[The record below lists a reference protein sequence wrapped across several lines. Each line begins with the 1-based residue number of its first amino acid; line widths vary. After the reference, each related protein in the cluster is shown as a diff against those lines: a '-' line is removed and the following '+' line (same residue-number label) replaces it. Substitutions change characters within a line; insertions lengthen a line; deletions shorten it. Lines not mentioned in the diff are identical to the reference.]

1 MRIPNLQAN
10 KPLIMLA
17 FFLYVLMASLL
28 VYLLEP
34 PYYLAICIVLA
45 VPALFNFF
53 LLKKGKTKILIF
65 SLVTTF
71 LFAPPIELM
80 ARLANAWDVASVFVR
95 PFGLIPLENMLFA
108 FLNFF
113 WILSFYEFFLDT
125 QEESLDLN
133 KKFKVLSLLYF
144 SLSVVVYGLFFFN
157 SDIIKTDY
165 HILALIFLVP
175 ILVILGFKTP
185 RLIKKTLI
193 PTAFF
198 ALVFFVY
205 ELISL
210 LIGHWWWPGY
220 YLWPISISGIIFP
233 IDDIVIWYFLSTPA
247 LLLGYEFFADDNK

>member
-1 MRIPNLQAN
+1 MTKYLLQKN
-10 KPLIMLA
+10 KVLIMLIL
-17 FFLYVLMASLL
+17 FLYVVMASLL
-28 VYLLEP
+28 VYLLQP

-53 LLKKGKTKILIF
+53 LLRKGKIKILIF
-65 SLVTTF
+65 SLITTF

-80 ARLANAWDVASVFVR
+80 ARLADAWDVASLFVR

-125 QEESLDLN
+125 QKGKIDLN
-133 KKFKVLSLLYF
+133 KRFKILVLLYLFLSLI
-144 SLSVVVYGLFFFN
+144 VYGLFFFN
-157 SDIIKTDY
+157 PNIITTDY
-165 HILALIFLVP
+165 HIIALIFLLP
-175 ILVILGFKTP
+175 ILVILGFKMP
-185 RLIKKTLI
+185 GLIKKTVV

-198 ALVFFVY
+198 ALVFFIY
-205 ELISL
+205 EIVSL

-233 IDDIVIWYFLSTPA
+233 IDDIIIWYFLSTPA
-247 LLLGYEFFADDNK
+247 LILGYEFFADDSK